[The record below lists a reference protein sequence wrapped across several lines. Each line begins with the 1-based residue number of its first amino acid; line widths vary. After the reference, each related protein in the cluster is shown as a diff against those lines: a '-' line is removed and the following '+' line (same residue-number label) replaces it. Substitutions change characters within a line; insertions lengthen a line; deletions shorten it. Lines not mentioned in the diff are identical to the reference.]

1 MSNAK
6 NDAADPLELDK
17 GAKAVLKV
25 PDLATTSDVKRAQL
39 ASLATANIESSH
51 PVPDNRQ
58 ISAAKVENSRP
69 PRVEV
74 PPKSSAEEI
83 ERSGTLSVVSK
94 LPRYLQE
101 LTRQ

>member
-6 NDAADPLELDK
+6 NDAADPFELDK

-25 PDLATTSDVKRAQL
+25 PDLAITSDVKRAQL
-39 ASLATANIESSH
+39 ASLATANLDSSH
-51 PVPDNRQ
+51 PVPDNCQ
-58 ISAAKVENSRP
+58 ISAATIENSRLP
-69 PRVEV
+69 QGEV
-74 PPKSSAEEI
+74 PPKSSAEGS